1 MERRVMN
8 TLILGDEDMNCD
20 CKDKTINDL
29 NITMIGLNLSSLDKF
44 DLIIYRGNKGVK
56 ILRGI

>member
-1 MERRVMN
+1 MN

-44 DLIIYRGNKGVK
+44 DLIVYRGNKGVK

>member
-1 MERRVMN
+1 MN
-8 TLILGDEDMNCD
+8 TLILDDTDMNCD
-20 CKDKTINDL
+20 CKDKTLEDL

-44 DLIIYRGNKGVK
+44 DLIVYKGNKGTK

>member
-1 MERRVMN
+1 MERRIMN

-20 CKDKTINDL
+20 CKDKTISDL

-44 DLIIYRGNKGVK
+44 DLIVYRGNKGVK

>member
-8 TLILGDEDMNCD
+8 TLVLGDTDMNCD
-20 CKDKTINDL
+20 CKDKTLEDL

-44 DLIIYRGNKGVK
+44 DLIVYKGNKGTK

>member
-44 DLIIYRGNKGVK
+44 DLIVYHGKKGVK